1 VNVCGIGA
9 ESELSSGSVCFLVCW
24 LHSDEE
30 PFIVLNLNEA
40 LDFAVTTAREA
51 GAVLGDYYRTGVTV
65 KYKGEIDLVT
75 EADHASE
82 ALILSRIRSAYP
94 DCAILSEES
103 GASAN
108 QSAAI
113 WIVDPLDGTTNFAHG
128 LPIFCVTLALV
139 VDNVLEV
146 GVTFD
151 PLCDELYIAQ
161 RGQGAFLNG
170 ERLQVSSAATLD
182 RALLVTGFPYD
193 RRTNP
198 NNNIRQF
205 ANFLLR
211 AQGVLRLGSAALDLG
226 AVAAGR
232 VDGYWE
238 ARISPWDVAAGAL
251 LVTEAGGQV
260 TLPDGSPLD
269 LFARQIVA
277 SNGLIQNA
285 MIAVLA
291 DNRPWQEL

>member
-1 VNVCGIGA
+1 
-9 ESELSSGSVCFLVCW
+9 
-24 LHSDEE
+24 
-30 PFIVLNLNEA
+30 VLNLDDA
-40 LDFAVTTAREA
+40 LKFAVATAREA
-51 GAVLGDYYRTGVTV
+51 GAVLHDYYQTGVTV

-82 ALILSRIRSAYP
+82 ALILKRIRSAYP

-108 QSAAI
+108 TSSAV
-113 WIVDPLDGTTNFAHG
+113 WIADPLDGTTNFAHG
-128 LPIFCVTLALV
+128 LPIFSVTLALV
-139 VDNVLEV
+139 VDGVIEV
-146 GVTFD
+146 GVTYN
-151 PLCDELYIAQ
+151 PIYDELYTAR
-161 RGQGAFLNG
+161 RGQGAFLNS
-170 ERLQVSSAATLD
+170 ERLRVSSATTLD

-211 AQGVLRLGSAALDLG
+211 AQGVLRLGSAALDLA

-232 VDGYWE
+232 LDGYWE
-238 ARISPWDVAAGAL
+238 ARINPWDVAAGAL

-260 TLPDGSPLD
+260 TMPDGSPLD
-269 LFARQIVA
+269 LFSRQIVA

-285 MIAVLA
+285 MIEVLS

>member
-1 VNVCGIGA
+1 
-9 ESELSSGSVCFLVCW
+9 
-24 LHSDEE
+24 
-30 PFIVLNLNEA
+30 VLDLNKA
-40 LDFAVTTAREA
+40 LEFAVTTAREA
-51 GAVLGDYYRTGVTV
+51 GALLREFYRTGVTV
-65 KYKGEIDLVT
+65 KYKSEIDLVT

-82 ALILSRIRSAYP
+82 ALILKRIRSAYP

-108 QSAAI
+108 TSSAI
-113 WIVDPLDGTTNFAHG
+113 WIADPLDGTTNFAHG
-128 LPIFCVTLALV
+128 LPIFSVTLALV
-139 VDNVLEV
+139 VNNVIEV

-151 PLCDELYIAQ
+151 PIHDELYTAQ
-161 RGQGAFLNG
+161 RGQGAYLNG
-170 ERLQVSSAATLD
+170 ERLQVSSVSTLD
-182 RALLVTGFPYD
+182 KALLVTGFPYD

-232 VDGYWE
+232 LDGYWE
-238 ARISPWDVAAGAL
+238 ARINPWDVAAGAL

-260 TLPDGSPLD
+260 TMPNGSPLD

-285 MIAVLA
+285 MIEVLS
-291 DNRPWQEL
+291 DNRTWQDL

>member
-1 VNVCGIGA
+1 LQHSGK
-9 ESELSSGSVCFLVCW
+9 ELL
-24 LHSDEE
+24 
-30 PFIVLNLNEA
+30 IVLNLNEA
-40 LDFAVTTAREA
+40 LDFAVSTAREA
-51 GAVLGDYYRTGVTV
+51 GAVLRDYSRNGVTV

-82 ALILSRIRSAYP
+82 ALILKRIRSAYP

-108 QSAAI
+108 SSSSV

-128 LPIFCVTLALV
+128 LPIFSVTLALV
-139 VDNVLEV
+139 VAGVIEV
-146 GVTFD
+146 GVTYN
-151 PLCDELYIAQ
+151 PISDELHTAQ

-170 ERLQVSSAATLD
+170 ERLRVSTVPALD

-198 NNNIRQF
+198 NNNIKQF
-205 ANFLLR
+205 TDFSLR

-226 AVAAGR
+226 AVAVGR
-232 VDGYWE
+232 LDGYWE
-238 ARISPWDVAAGAL
+238 FKINPWDVAAGAL

-260 TLPDGSPLD
+260 TMPDGSPLD

-285 MIAVLA
+285 MIEVLS
-291 DNRPWQEL
+291 DNRPWQAL